1 MFPSV
6 KIEKNFI
13 ISINTKKKEGMD
25 NTRVTKS
32 SYKTEL
38 QVIQSIFK
46 IILYYFKKTLLIF
59 QTD

>member
-1 MFPSV
+1 MFSSV
-6 KIEKNFI
+6 KIEKDFI
-13 ISINTKKKEGMD
+13 LSINTKKEGMD

-46 IILYYFKKTLLIF
+46 IILYYFKKNFINISN
-59 QTD
+59 